1 MSVRKR
7 SGSGGRKVLKEKIVQ
22 LYEGIFRGECMTLG
36 NINFWEEFFL
46 LKPKMAALESEIGNL
61 AADQLSGVRENLNTV
76 VHQCIQHLSNVHQI
90 KVVYALQTLT
100 GVVRAVYKKCA
111 QLSGFDLVNFL
122 IGFDRAE
129 REMSRLLH
137 HINTFLVD
145 ESPSCLKDLCL
156 KFLLVLV
163 TGTDNVSSNTL
174 LEYLLINPVFDS
186 LILLLAQ
193 ADLRAKH
200 GHQAITILTIL
211 VQYRKHDSTNPYIL
225 NLSILE
231 QELVLHGYSQIVTSS
246 LSGYTLKY
254 EEMVK
259 ESSSST
265 WLGTLSNM
273 VGNMFIQEDSA
284 VRNEKLRSHNPA
296 LMALYEIIHLNRN
309 FITTLAHYQ
318 TETPTNPSPPEP
330 SSAGEGDESA
340 GSGGGGGVVVEAAD
354 LKSVNLLV
362 TFLEYISIAMQ
373 DSKSEVAQ
381 SNVTLCFII
390 LTCITE
396 DQYATALM
404 HDPNLVFKVK
414 LHRAPM
420 RHRKVGI
427 EPEAHGRPLVCGLI
441 DLMVEFIRSH
451 LMKRLPHQ
459 LHLFAIGCIHKVLAY
474 QRRCRVRISYN
485 WRELWSALIVLVK
498 FIVTNESHF
507 VKKLNVFTICLQ
519 ISTVFNIFIT
529 YGDTFLPSA
538 ASYDELYYELVRC
551 QDVFDNLYT
560 MSLRYSM
567 SGGEFKDTSIKVTN
581 SLINIR
587 AITAHFQPRIEAWLS
602 AQQISTPSEAD
613 ILKVVQSNYDSLT
626 LKLQENLDHYEAYA
640 EHPFHTP
647 FFTNLVR
654 NMVID
659 YRQHIVLDDLDL
671 QEVLQNFS
679 TIQ

>member
-1 MSVRKR
+1 
-7 SGSGGRKVLKEKIVQ
+7 VQ

-46 LKPKMAALESEIGNL
+46 LKPKMGALESEIGNL
-61 AADQLSGVRENLNTV
+61 QADQLSKIRENLNTV
-76 VHQCIQHLSNVHQI
+76 VHQCIAHLSNSHQI

-122 IGFDRAE
+122 IGFDRADQ
-129 REMSRLLH
+129 EMSRLLQH
-137 HINTFLVD
+137 VNTFLVD

-156 KFLLVLV
+156 KLLVVLV

-231 QELVLHGYSQIVTSS
+231 QELVLHGYSQIVTHS
-246 LSGYTLKY
+246 LSGYTEKY

-273 VGNMFIQEDSA
+273 VGNMFIQEDSV

-318 TETPTNPSPPEP
+318 TEGPNLI
-330 SSAGEGDESA
+330 SSDNEEST
-340 GSGGGGGVVVEAAD
+340 VEVNAAN

-373 DSKSEVAQ
+373 DSKSEVAH
-381 SNVTLCFII
+381 SNVNLCFII

-404 HDPNLVFKVK
+404 HDPNLVYKVK

-420 RHRKVGI
+420 RHRKSGT
-427 EPEAHGRPLVCGLI
+427 EPEVHGRPLVCGLI

-451 LMKRLPHQ
+451 LMKRLPYQ
-459 LHLFAIGCIHKVLAY
+459 LHQFAIGCIHKVLAY

-485 WRELWSALIVLVK
+485 WRELWSALIALVK
-498 FIVTNESHF
+498 FIVTNEAHF
-507 VKKLNVFTICLQ
+507 IKRLNVFTLCLQ

-551 QDVFDNLYT
+551 QEVFDNLYT

-567 SGGEFKDTSIKVTN
+567 SGGEFKETSIKVTN

-587 AITAHFQPRIEAWLS
+587 AITSHFQPRIEAWLAS
-602 AQQISTPSEAD
+602 HQISTPSETD
-613 ILKVVQSNYDSLT
+613 ILEVVRSNYDSLT
-626 LKLQENLDHYEAYA
+626 LKLQENLDQYEPYA
-640 EHPFHTP
+640 EHPNHTP

-659 YRQHIVLDDLDL
+659 YRQNIVLDDLDL

-679 TIQ
+679 SIQ